1 MGNLRALMLRFT
13 AFFTAHTVICR
24 PYTCE
29 QRRRDDALYARI
41 NKNCI
46 PNIPYT
52 MSQYIK
58 SDHIIRV
65 SGSSTLAIHRK
76 LPCGTY
82 LLEFEE
88 QTQQFYLKQIEDF
101 CPSGKIYGE
110 HRLITERVINTFM
123 CRANSNLGVLLSG
136 VKGSGKTLTSKLIST
151 ELARRYGYATIIIN
165 QGYHTASLASF
176 LHSID
181 APCMVIFD
189 EFDKVY
195 SYKESEAASQ
205 SGLLDILDGV
215 FESRK
220 LFVMSCNEVSKLN
233 PFFFSRPGRVFYH
246 YRYGGL
252 SEEVISQYCDDNLLY
267 PERKGEIVQLSSF
280 VRDMTFD
287 ILKAVVEET
296 NRYNES
302 PRCFMEHLNINYSL
316 DGVYDVLLC
325 YANGCK
331 ITTLRKQSISFGNRG
346 WSVTLPRTEEN
357 IALTRLQGSFLR
369 DDAEDDEVYGYYT
382 PEAADLMSVNRDGT
396 LELALCGGNLR
407 AYLSRSSYTALD
419 YATLIAKL

>member
-1 MGNLRALMLRFT
+1 MGNLRALMLRFM
-13 AFFTAHTVICR
+13 AFLTAHTVICR

-58 SDHIIRV
+58 SDHI
-65 SGSSTLAIHRK
+65 
-76 LPCGTY
+76 
-82 LLEFEE
+82 
-88 QTQQFYLKQIEDF
+88 
-101 CPSGKIYGE
+101 
-110 HRLITERVINTFM
+110 
-123 CRANSNLGVLLSG
+123 
-136 VKGSGKTLTSKLIST
+136 
-151 ELARRYGYATIIIN
+151 
-165 QGYHTASLASF
+165 
-176 LHSID
+176 
-181 APCMVIFD
+181 
-189 EFDKVY
+189 
-195 SYKESEAASQ
+195 
-205 SGLLDILDGV
+205 
-215 FESRK
+215 
-220 LFVMSCNEVSKLN
+220 
-233 PFFFSRPGRVFYH
+233 
-246 YRYGGL
+246 
-252 SEEVISQYCDDNLLY
+252 
-267 PERKGEIVQLSSF
+267 SF

-382 PEAADLMSVNRDGT
+382 PEAADLLSVNRDGT